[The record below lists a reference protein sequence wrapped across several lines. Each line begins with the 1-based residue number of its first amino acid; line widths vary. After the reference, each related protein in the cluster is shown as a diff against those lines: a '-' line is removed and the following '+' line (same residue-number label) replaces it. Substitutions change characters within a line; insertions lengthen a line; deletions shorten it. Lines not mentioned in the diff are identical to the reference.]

1 MDRNDTVCLAGPQSR
16 CGDSSLVSGVVGQLH
31 FRDFMRALPFRW
43 IPRGEPFQHPEKGS
57 SGGFPPI
64 LEHLIR
70 QRGLPEG
77 VELEGFLRPRLRD
90 LADPFLIPDMQLA
103 VDRILAAA
111 DRGETVCIY
120 GDYDVDGVTSIT
132 LMRRIL
138 RAYGI
143 ESRHFIPRRGPEGY
157 GLSEAALARCM
168 REEGKPDLL
177 IAVDCGTVS
186 IAEVAMLKEQ
196 GVEVVVVDH
205 HEPSPLGRPDCIAVV
220 NPKCGS
226 DFTYL
231 CAAGVTFKLG
241 HALLKTRPADLDL
254 KELLDLVAVATIA
267 DIVPMV
273 GENRLLVR
281 HGLKYLSATLNPGL
295 KALQEVTGMN
305 GNATSMDV
313 GFRIGPR
320 LNAAGRMDVPEDAL
334 AALTTDCRRLALDLA
349 HKLDVYNKQR
359 QAHENQIRKEAMEQ
373 LNAYFEP
380 SRDPVIVLGSRSWH
394 HGVVGIVAS
403 RLMRQ
408 YHKPTFVIA
417 IDEAGIGKG
426 SGRSIE
432 GVSLVEAI
440 RACGD
445 DLLAGGGHAMAAGL
459 SIEEGK
465 LESFRARFAEYVAS
479 NTSEEQRLP
488 TLVYD
493 AEITFEQ
500 LSLEFLASYD
510 LLQPFGNG
518 NPQPVF
524 IARNVGLSRPPL
536 HMKNQHLRF
545 MLRQGYHEQ
554 DAVFFGGGERILPN
568 PPWDI
573 AFTIDRNTFRGR
585 TTLQLIMQDIRMHVR

>member
-1 MDRNDTVCLAGPQSR
+1 
-16 CGDSSLVSGVVGQLH
+16 
-31 FRDFMRALPFRW
+31 
-43 IPRGEPFQHPEKGS
+43 
-57 SGGFPPI
+57 
-64 LEHLIR
+64 
-70 QRGLPEG
+70 
-77 VELEGFLRPRLRD
+77 
-90 LADPFLIPDMQLA
+90 MQLA
-103 VDRILAAA
+103 VDRILLAA
-111 DRGETVCIY
+111 DKGEAVCIY

-143 ESRHFIPRRGPEGY
+143 EPRHFIPRRGPEGY
-157 GLSEAALARCM
+157 GLSKAALERCM
-168 REEGKPDLL
+168 REGEKPDLL

-186 IAEVAMLKEQ
+186 IAEVAMLKGE
-196 GVEVVVVDH
+196 GVEVVIVDH
-205 HEPSPLGRPDCIAVV
+205 HEPSLLGRPDCVALV
-220 NPKCGS
+220 NPKCGT
-226 DFTYL
+226 DFQYL

-241 HALLKTRPADLDL
+241 HALLKTRPVDLNL

-281 HGLKYLSATLNPGL
+281 HGLKSLSGTLNPGL
-295 KALQEVTGMN
+295 RALQEVTGMN
-305 GNATSMDV
+305 GHATSMDV

-334 AALTTDCRRLALDLA
+334 ATLTTDCRRLALDLA
-349 HKLDVYNKQR
+349 HKLDVYNKER
-359 QAHENQIRKEAMEQ
+359 QAHENHIRQEALEQ
-373 LNAYFEP
+373 LTRDFEP
-380 SRDPVIVLGSRSWH
+380 SRDPVIVIGSRSWH

-417 IDEAGIGKG
+417 IDGDGIGKG

-432 GVSLVEAI
+432 GVSLVDAI

-465 LESFRARFAEYVAS
+465 LGRFRARFAEYVTR
-479 NTSEEQRLP
+479 NTSEEQRMP

-493 AEITFEQ
+493 AEISFDQ

-524 IARNVGLSRPPL
+524 ISRKVGLSRPPL
-536 HMKNQHLRF
+536 HMKNNHLRF

-554 DAVFFGGGERILPN
+554 DAVFFGGGERQLPN
-568 PPWDI
+568 PPWDV

-585 TTLQLIMQDIRMHVR
+585 TTLQLIIQDIRAHRP